1 MPPPAGIHGRK
12 PAPRHRVTSF
22 PAPLSLPSMSPSTNA
37 SDLARFLHAQEPVY
51 AAALAELHAGRKHTH
66 WMWFIFPQLRGLGRS
81 HTAHFY
87 GLAGRNEAEAFLAH
101 AVLGAR
107 LRECT
112 CAILAHAGRLPARAI
127 LGSPDDLKLRSC
139 LTLFASIQ
147 PAEPLWAQ
155 ALAAFYQGQPDPLT
169 LDLLASEAGG
179 PGGTHTTAGSAG

>member
-1 MPPPAGIHGRK
+1 MADPYQ
-12 PAPRHRVTSF
+12 
-22 PAPLSLPSMSPSTNA
+22 LQ
-37 SDLARFLHAQEPVY
+37 RFIDAQGDTFE
-51 AAALAELHAGRKHTH
+51 AALAELRAGSKQSH
-66 WMWFIFPQLRGLGRS
+66 WMWFIFPQLRGLGHS

-87 GLAGRNEAEAFLAH
+87 GLAGRNEAEAYLAH

-169 LDLLASEAGG
+169 LDLLASEPGG
-179 PGGTHTTAGSAG
+179 PGGAHTTAGSAG